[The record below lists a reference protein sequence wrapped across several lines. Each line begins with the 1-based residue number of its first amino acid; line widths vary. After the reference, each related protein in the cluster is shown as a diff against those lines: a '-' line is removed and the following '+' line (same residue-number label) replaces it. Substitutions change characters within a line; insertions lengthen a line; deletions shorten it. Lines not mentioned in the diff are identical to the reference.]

1 MEEVKEIACHPFTL
15 PVLGEVLVDV
25 EIDGTIVIEVT
36 RGPFSDFA
44 VSGLTDAQ
52 LRCDLTIGD
61 AGHGSISAQECTHFH
76 IEIV

>member
-1 MEEVKEIACHPFTL
+1 M
-15 PVLGEVLVDV
+15 VDV
-25 EIDGTIVIEVT
+25 EIDGTIVIEIA

-44 VSGLTDAQ
+44 VSDPTDAQ

-61 AGHGSISAQECTHFH
+61 SAHGSISAQECTHFH